1 MSSTINNL
9 PNSGSDELDEDVGN
23 ILSSLQNEYEQ
34 NDINDYNQ
42 ELNLNSNEVSN
53 HAVSNNAISN
63 NAVSN
68 NAVSNNAVSNN
79 AVNNN
84 NNFEN
89 TELTDSNE
97 STSFINNLIN
107 KCKQPLIVFLVV
119 LVINNNFTH
128 SLFKTIPQINTD
140 GLLNI
145 IGYIIIALMVAIS
158 YFTLNIVSEQI
169 L

>member
-53 HAVSNNAISN
+53 HAVSNNAI
-63 NAVSN
+63 
-68 NAVSNNAVSNN
+68 SNNAVSNN